1 MFQLK
6 KTKLALIATLGLFT
20 IHHATAQ
27 TYTNVSHVPAVTEQ
41 INISLKQRGEQ
52 AQTQLKHW
60 PPEAAK
66 QIEAFINKHKHKG
79 EYAVFDMDNTSYQY
93 DLTEYMLPYL
103 EAQGLLTRDNLDP
116 ALKLIPFK
124 DTETEKESLYSY
136 YVRLCGIHDL
146 VCYPWIAQSFSG
158 LNLKDIKPHLDK
170 ALAEQKPIPV
180 RYFYKDKWVDDE
192 VKPPKIFPA
201 MQELYNK
208 LQENGI
214 EVYVMT
220 AANEE
225 LVRMVASDKKYGYN
239 VKPENVIGV
248 NVLLK
253 NTQTGALDT
262 SRLQIQRGNYQP
274 QDNLNHMQFTSYLM
288 NPMTWY
294 EGKFGSIVGW
304 IDQWR
309 KPILTAGDTTLSDGY
324 MMLNGTDMSKDGL
337 RIWVDRKSSY
347 TQKLLNWQKESVETQ
362 KSLGLTPDADK
373 NWIILKP
380 EQLHQTY

>member
-1 MFQLK
+1 MV
-6 KTKLALIATLGLFT
+6 ICP
-20 IHHATAQ
+20 
-27 TYTNVSHVPAVTEQ
+27 V
-41 INISLKQRGEQ
+41 
-52 AQTQLKHW
+52 
-60 PPEAAK
+60 AK
-66 QIEAFINKHKHKG
+66 QLNTFIDKHKHQG
-79 EYAVFDMDNTSYQY
+79 EYAVFDMDNRSYQY

-103 EAQGLLTRDNLDP
+103 EAKGILTRENLDP
-116 ALKLIPFK
+116 ALKLIPFQ
-124 DTETEKESLYSY
+124 DTETESLYSY

-146 VCYPWIAQSFSG
+146 VCYPWIAQSFSR

-170 ALAEQKPIPV
+170 ALSEQKPVPI
-180 RYFYKDKWVDDE
+180 RYFYKNNWVNDE
-192 VKPPKIFPA
+192 VKPPKIFPT

-262 SRLQIQRGNYQP
+262 SRLQIQRGNYQA
-274 QDNLNHMQFTSYLM
+274 QENFNNMQFTSYLM

-304 IDQWR
+304 INEWR

-324 MMLNGTDMSKDGL
+324 MMLNGTDMSKQGM
-337 RIWVDRKSSY
+337 RIWVDRKPAY
-347 TQKLLNWQKESVETQ
+347 TQKLLDWQKESVKTQ

-380 EQLHQTY
+380 EQLHKSY